1 MSEYFFIVI
10 KNMLGLCW
18 SFFCLK
24 IPGLNFTFG
33 ALLCAC
39 ILIPIAFKF
48 ISNIFG
54 NGGVS
59 QVTST
64 VAQYNKVKDN

>member
-1 MSEYFFIVI
+1 MTQNFFIVI
-10 KNMLGLCW
+10 RNMLGLCW

-39 ILIPIAFKF
+39 ILIPLAFNF
-48 ISNIFG
+48 ISSIFG

-59 QVTST
+59 QINST
-64 VAQYNKVKDN
+64 AQSYRNYKE